1 MLIIAIGITQ
11 SLRGDTLVALK
22 QFMRISIDTSRL
34 YGLLCR
40 AISALLAMT
49 SCTFLQILN
58 YPDNNLVK
66 LLSAIKNYDTI
77 TILLKNI
84 KENIFIL

>member
-1 MLIIAIGITQ
+1 MKQSIFGYFLWITSML
-11 SLRGDTLVALK
+11 LK
-22 QFMRISIDTSRL
+22 
-34 YGLLCR
+34 
-40 AISALLAMT
+40 LLAMT

-77 TILLKNI
+77 TIDLLHNLI
-84 KENIFIL
+84 